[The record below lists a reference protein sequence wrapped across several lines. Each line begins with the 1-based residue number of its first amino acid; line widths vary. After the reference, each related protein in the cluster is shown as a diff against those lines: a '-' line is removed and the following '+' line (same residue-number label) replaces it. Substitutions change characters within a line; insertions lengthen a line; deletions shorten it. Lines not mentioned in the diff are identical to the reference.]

1 MPKPDEKCKQCFGTG
16 HVEIGGDGP
25 HPPIYERCSCV
36 IHKDVIANVERGMP
50 GLSKYGKIEKS
61 GLMEKLKT
69 NMWITAGPNFLKH
82 VRHVMLRQPPTY
94 FFKVVS
100 DAELVTAWLAS
111 ISLRGGEI
119 HDADAYLISTKFM
132 TIPDLVVPPDLVII
146 RMGVKVARNSAAPEV
161 LAEAINT
168 RFHEGKPTWVWD
180 EPSHPLN
187 SGHLFWSGDVARTLS
202 HFERLQSKS
211 SSKVSKS
218 NTSSTATIS
227 SVSGTGSRKSLR
239 G

>member
-1 MPKPDEKCKQCFGTG
+1 MPKPEENCSKCLGTG
-16 HVEIGGDGP
+16 HVKIGSDGP
-25 HPPIYERCSCV
+25 HPPIFERCPCV

-50 GLSKYGKIEKS
+50 GLSKFGKIKES
-61 GLMEKLKT
+61 KLIDKIEQ
-69 NMWITAGPNFLKH
+69 NLWITSGPNFLKH
-82 VRHVMLRQPPTY
+82 LRHVMIRQPPSY
-94 FFKVVS
+94 SFKVVS

-119 HDADAYLISTKFM
+119 HDADAYMISTKFM

-180 EPSHPLN
+180 EPQHPLN
-187 SGHLFWSGDVARTLS
+187 SGHLFWSGDVARTLG
-202 HFERLQSKS
+202 HFERIQGKAPV
-211 SSKVSKS
+211 KKAGHA
-218 NTSSTATIS
+218 TGTTTIS
-227 SVSGTGSRKSLR
+227 SVSGNGTRKSLR

>member
-1 MPKPDEKCKQCFGTG
+1 MPKPEENCSQCYGTG
-16 HVEIGGDGP
+16 HIEKDPGGI
-25 HPPIYERCSCV
+25 HPPVYERCPCV
-36 IHKDVIANVERGMP
+36 IHQDVIANVERGMP
-50 GLSKYGKIEKS
+50 GLSKVGKVEQS
-61 GLMEKLKT
+61 SLSNKLDK
-69 NMWITAGPNFLKH
+69 NLWVTADNNFLKH
-82 VRHVMLRQPPTY
+82 VRHVMIRQPPSY
-94 FFKVVS
+94 FFKVIS

-146 RMGVKVARNSAAPEV
+146 RMGVKVARNAAAPEV

-180 EPSHPLN
+180 EPTHPLN
-187 SGHLFWSGDVARTLS
+187 SGHLFWSADVARTLS
-202 HFERLQSKS
+202 VFERIQTKS
-211 SSKVSKS
+211 TVTTSQS
-218 NTSSTATIS
+218 NTATNATIS
-227 SVSGTGSRKSLR
+227 TVSGSGNRKSLR